1 MSRKLEIELEKK
13 ICEKIIDCLWSN
25 GYAVSVYHEGEFL
38 LSDST
43 DKNLIIDSLFEN
55 EADFLIASKKDE
67 SDKFVRLV
75 HGNVEDLISDYTA
88 ILEPVIKPAIDFAAS
103 YSD

>member
-1 MSRKLEIELEKK
+1 MSRKLEIELEKR
-13 ICEKIIDCLWSN
+13 ICEKLIDCLWSD
-25 GYAVSVYHEGEFL
+25 GYALSVYHDGEYL
-38 LSDST
+38 LNDST

-55 EADFLIASKKDE
+55 EADFLIASKKGE
-67 SDKFVRLV
+67 PERFIHLV